1 MRRAL
6 IRTLAIVLLV
16 GGTVEHLPSPV
27 QARATATAGADRAS
41 TEALVRRYY
50 EIAAR
55 GDLEMLTQVVSP
67 DLVIHT
73 APPGEGSSLESLRH
87 TLATARAGLPDFA
100 FRIDD
105 LIVAGDAVAVR
116 TTVQGTHLGEFFGAP
131 PTGKWLEIAAV
142 DIWSVED
149 DKLAENWHLEDI
161 LGVMEQ
167 LAAPSTAESGAMPT
181 PANPV
186 VIQPSPVSEYG
197 AAASAAS
204 GEASTELVQRF
215 RRALFGRGD
224 LGAADGLLAPGFVWH
239 GTASMG
245 VAGLQEHAIALR
257 AAFPDLTPTVDRVVA
272 EGDRVAVLWTLS
284 GTHLGDYR
292 EVPATGNR
300 VSTSGIDIYR
310 IENGKIA
317 EAWTVGDDL
326 GLLMQLG
333 AYRRG
338 DGDPAA

>member
-1 MRRAL
+1 
-6 IRTLAIVLLV
+6 
-16 GGTVEHLPSPV
+16 
-27 QARATATAGADRAS
+27 
-41 TEALVRRYY
+41 LVRRYY

-131 PTGKWLEIAAV
+131 PTGKRLEIAAV

-167 LAAPSTAESGAMPT
+167 LSAPSTGESGATPT

-186 VIQPSPVSEYG
+186 AIQPSPVSEYG

-204 GEASTELVQRF
+204 GEASTE
-215 RRALFGRGD
+215 LFGRGD

-245 VAGLQEHAIALR
+245 VARLQEHAIALR

-333 AYRRG
+333 ADRRG
-338 DGDPAA
+338 NGDPAA